1 VRRWLI
7 GSATAALA
15 LIAAKGG
22 AGASGPPVPIPA
34 GQAHYL
40 ESCGG
45 CHGLGGVSSRRTIPV
60 LRGAVGAFL
69 CTGEGRRYIVRLP
82 NVAFAGMDDRAL
94 AATMNFIVFGL
105 GGDSVPAGAR
115 PYDAREVGAL
125 RRAPLKN
132 QPLAQ
137 MRRTILADA
146 GRCAARTGG

>member
-7 GSATAALA
+7 GSAALA
-15 LIAAKGG
+15 LIGAKSA
-22 AGASGPPVPIPA
+22 AGAIAPPAPIPA

-45 CHGLGGVSSRRTIPV
+45 CHGLDGVSSRRTIPV

-69 CTGEGRRYIVRLP
+69 CTAEGRRYIVRLP

-115 PYDAREVGAL
+115 PYGAREVGAL
-125 RRAPLKN
+125 RRTPLKN

-137 MRRTILADA
+137 MRRAILADA
-146 GRCAARTGG
+146 GRCGAPSGG